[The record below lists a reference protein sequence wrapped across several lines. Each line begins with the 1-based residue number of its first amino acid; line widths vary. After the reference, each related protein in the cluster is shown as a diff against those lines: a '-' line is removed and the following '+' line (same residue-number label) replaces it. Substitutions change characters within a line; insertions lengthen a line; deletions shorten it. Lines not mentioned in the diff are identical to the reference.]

1 MICIRI
7 CMYNLLSLLIKF
19 KKFLSNILL
28 RHIYTTVLIIC
39 RLSTE
44 NGIFCS
50 WNLFTFLLFDRFD
63 FINLLQELLSVHE
76 WLKVLAYQERL
87 LSDVYKL
94 MRFLELI
101 YNMVNALS
109 VFMEKN
115 FFFQEIVILRTKREE
130 CKMIAH
136 WSKF

>member
-7 CMYNLLSLLIKF
+7 CMYNRLSLLIKF

-28 RHIYTTVLIIC
+28 RNLYMTFLII
-39 RLSTE
+39 RGLSAE
-44 NGIFCS
+44 NAIFCL

-63 FINLLQELLSVHE
+63 FINLLQKLLSVHE
-76 WLKVLAYQERL
+76 WFKVLTYQERL
-87 LSDVYKL
+87 LPDVYKL

-101 YNMVNALS
+101 YNMIDTLS
-109 VFMEKN
+109 VFMEKY
-115 FFFQEIVILRTKREE
+115 FFFQEIVILRTEREE